1 MKSAVERGE
10 GPDAGR
16 PRRGSVPR
24 RLAVLLLLALLAAL
38 PAATARADDQG
49 EDTARLVPP
58 NPDATRPAAS
68 SLILPDVLSDRDAAL
83 YREVFRLQ
91 DKAEWR
97 LADRR
102 IREIKDKV
110 LMGHVLA
117 QRYLHPTGYRTRF
130 PELRDWLRHYADLP
144 EAGRIYA
151 LALRRKPRGAAA
163 PPRPR
168 ARFAVSSDNIDPT
181 ATDAPAVLRR
191 RAGERHVYR
200 HVAYLVKHI
209 RLSQAERY
217 LDESSVQRAAGT
229 AGVDRARA
237 LVAAG
242 WFRHGDTRQAFELA
256 SRAAH
261 RSGAAAPRAQWW
273 AGLTAFSLGR
283 YDAAMGYFA
292 AMAKSPAAGDADQAA
307 AAFWA
312 GRSALR
318 GGRMAEVGPFLD
330 RAARFDRAFYGLIAA
345 RIRGDAPRFDWRLP
359 DISDA
364 DVVGFTNVKAGR
376 RVLALV
382 QVGEEERAGME
393 LRALRVGA
401 SPKLLRTVITLAD
414 AADMPGAS
422 LRAGRVLLR
431 ATGQE
436 LDAALYPLPHW
447 TPETGYSIDR
457 ALIYAIARQE
467 SAFNVRAR
475 SRSGARGLLQL
486 MPATARFMAENGH
499 SFRGRAGAKLYDPR
513 LNLALGQKYL
523 DHLLSGD
530 VVSGNLVLMVA
541 AYNAGPGNLAKW
553 QRDVRHGS
561 DPLVFIEA
569 IPVRETR
576 LFVQRVFE
584 NLWMYRA
591 RLGQDAPSLDAL
603 AAGHWPVY
611 VGLDGPGLGVAE
623 QR

>member
-1 MKSAVERGE
+1 M
-10 GPDAGR
+10 
-16 PRRGSVPR
+16 
-24 RLAVLLLLALLAAL
+24 
-38 PAATARADDQG
+38 
-49 EDTARLVPP
+49 
-58 NPDATRPAAS
+58 
-68 SLILPDVLSDRDAAL
+68 LSDRDAAL

-91 DKAEWR
+91 DKGEWR

-117 QRYLHPTGYRTRF
+117 QRYLHPTGYRSRF
-130 PELRDWLRHYADLP
+130 SELRDWLRHYADLP

-181 ATDAPAVLRR
+181 ATDAPAQLRR

-242 WFRHGDTRQAFELA
+242 WFRHGDTRHAFELA

-436 LDAALYPLPHW
+436 ARRRALPAAALDAGDRLFHRPRPDLRHRAPGIGVQRARPLALGRARPVAAHAR
-447 TPETGYSIDR
+447 DR
-457 ALIYAIARQE
+457 ALHGRERPQLP
-467 SAFNVRAR
+467 RAR
-475 SRSGARGLLQL
+475 RAPSSTIRASTSRSARSTSTTCS
-486 MPATARFMAENGH
+486 PATWCRATSCSWSRPTTPGPATSPSGSATCATAPTRWCSSRRSRCARPACSCSACSRTCGCTAPG
-499 SFRGRAGAKLYDPR
+499 SARTRRRWTPLRPGTG
-513 LNLALGQKYL
+513 
-523 DHLLSGD
+523 LS
-530 VVSGNLVLMVA
+530 M
-541 AYNAGPGNLAKW
+541 
-553 QRDVRHGS
+553 
-561 DPLVFIEA
+561 
-569 IPVRETR
+569 
-576 LFVQRVFE
+576 
-584 NLWMYRA
+584 
-591 RLGQDAPSLDAL
+591 
-603 AAGHWPVY
+603 
-611 VGLDGPGLGVAE
+611 
-623 QR
+623 